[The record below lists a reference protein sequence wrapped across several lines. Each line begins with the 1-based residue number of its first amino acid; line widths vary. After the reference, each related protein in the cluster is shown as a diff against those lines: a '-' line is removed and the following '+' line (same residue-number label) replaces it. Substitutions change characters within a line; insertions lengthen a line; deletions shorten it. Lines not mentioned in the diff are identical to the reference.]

1 MYIESSIAKGSKCVV
16 DAPGVLH
23 LLHRVGDPCTAQA
36 RPDIVFE
43 MVSCVHQRV
52 FNEIVRHAVLPATT
66 FRAVNDEF
74 NQLGFL
80 RVSAKPKTLQ
90 NKAFSEW
97 YCLSID
103 LVYKSVVL
111 VARSHR
117 RLSGRGSP

>member
-1 MYIESSIAKGSKCVV
+1 
-16 DAPGVLH
+16 
-23 LLHRVGDPCTAQA
+23 
-36 RPDIVFE
+36 

-80 RVSAKPKTLQ
+80 RVSAKPQTLQ
-90 NKAFSEW
+90 NKAFNEW

-103 LVYKSVVL
+103 LVYKSVLL